1 MHAPD
6 NEDTVACYVQFQ
18 SADSMENTVAALRL
32 LVARTD
38 RLRDQAL
45 AEAYERWR
53 HSPELIDQW
62 FAIQAASEADDC
74 AQRVSGLLRHPDWS
88 LDNGARLKAF
98 FDAFARNQSAFHDAS
113 GVGYEI
119 VASTVIN
126 LNESNPRLAARLL
139 KHLDGGARF
148 DPARHAAI
156 RRQLERVLSLPRLAD
171 DLYEIASRS
180 LQAGAR

>member
-1 MHAPD
+1 
-6 NEDTVACYVQFQ
+6 
-18 SADSMENTVAALRL
+18 
-32 LVARTD
+32 
-38 RLRDQAL
+38 
-45 AEAYERWR
+45 
-53 HSPELIDQW
+53 
-62 FAIQAASEADDC
+62 
-74 AQRVSGLLRHPDWS
+74 
-88 LDNGARLKAF
+88 
-98 FDAFARNQSAFHDAS
+98 
-113 GVGYEI
+113 VGYEI